1 MSKGF
6 TGRHMAAS
14 MVGFFGVVIGVN
26 VLMATEA
33 TRTFG
38 GTVVDNSYVASQHF
52 NRWLDEAQAEK
63 QLGWTVDMERDGDH
77 ALLTIAA
84 RGAQVDDA
92 TVTATAEHPLGRLP
106 DIRLRF
112 QDRGDGHYRSL
123 EALPAGRWRV
133 RLDVRRAGQRARF
146 VDEVPA

>member
-1 MSKGF
+1 MRKGF

-26 VLMATEA
+26 VLMAMEA

-38 GTVVDNSYVASQHF
+38 GTVVENSYVASQHF

-63 QLGWTVDMERDGDH
+63 LLGWTVDMERGGNH
-77 ALLTIAA
+77 ALLSIQA
-84 RGAQVDDA
+84 RGSRVGDA
-92 TVTATAEHPLGRLP
+92 AVTGVAEHPLGRLP
-106 DIRLRF
+106 DLELRF
-112 QDRGDGHYRSL
+112 RNLGSGRYRSI
-123 EALPAGRWRV
+123 EALPPGRWRV

-146 VDEVPA
+146 IDEVPA